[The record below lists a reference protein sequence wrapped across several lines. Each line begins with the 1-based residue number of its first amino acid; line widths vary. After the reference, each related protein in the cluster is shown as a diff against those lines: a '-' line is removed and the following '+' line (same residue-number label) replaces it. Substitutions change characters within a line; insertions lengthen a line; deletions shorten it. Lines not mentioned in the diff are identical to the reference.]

1 MAGITGI
8 GSNMDI
14 DAMVGGLVAAQSAPK
29 QAQLARLE
37 KTTTAQISAVG
48 QLNGALSS
56 FQSALKSLNDPSL
69 FEKRSA
75 TSSNSGLVTASAS
88 STAQKGS
95 YSLKVEQLATGSK
108 TATKALDTSFSAGA
122 GGTLNV
128 RLGAGGED
136 TAVKIDAGASLTEI
150 RDALNTQL
158 KDQGIT
164 ANLVSNPSD
173 GKTRLVL
180 TSNNT
185 GVGKDVQ
192 VSSADSSLQDLGIGS
207 ASLSADDP
215 DSSGVLEASANAKF
229 SIDGL
234 MLESETNTVDGAIPD
249 VVFNLVAADKD
260 KTVTVKVAQDQ
271 AGVTSNIK
279 KFVDAYNSLISTTDS
294 LTSIVKVGEGK
305 EPVVGALVGDASV
318 RGLLSSIRSEMVRAG
333 EGSIKVLA
341 ELGITTQKDGT
352 LAIDDAKLKTAL
364 DNNIDAVGTLF
375 TGDKG
380 LMTRLEAK
388 VSAYA
393 ASDGILSKRISS
405 LNVTLNGIDEQ
416 REVLTQRT
424 EKLKERLYAQ
434 FNAMDS
440 LVGQLLATSDRLSQ
454 TFDSLPGIAQKK
466 K

>member
-128 RLGAGGED
+128 RLGADGED

-185 GVGKDVQ
+185 GVGKDV
-192 VSSADSSLQDLGIGS
+192 
-207 ASLSADDP
+207 
-215 DSSGVLEASANAKF
+215 
-229 SIDGL
+229 
-234 MLESETNTVDGAIPD
+234 
-249 VVFNLVAADKD
+249 
-260 KTVTVKVAQDQ
+260 
-271 AGVTSNIK
+271 
-279 KFVDAYNSLISTTDS
+279 
-294 LTSIVKVGEGK
+294 
-305 EPVVGALVGDASV
+305 
-318 RGLLSSIRSEMVRAG
+318 
-333 EGSIKVLA
+333 
-341 ELGITTQKDGT
+341 
-352 LAIDDAKLKTAL
+352 
-364 DNNIDAVGTLF
+364 
-375 TGDKG
+375 
-380 LMTRLEAK
+380 
-388 VSAYA
+388 
-393 ASDGILSKRISS
+393 
-405 LNVTLNGIDEQ
+405 
-416 REVLTQRT
+416 
-424 EKLKERLYAQ
+424 
-434 FNAMDS
+434 
-440 LVGQLLATSDRLSQ
+440 
-454 TFDSLPGIAQKK
+454 
-466 K
+466 

>member
-88 STAQKGS
+88 SAAQKGS
-95 YSLKVEQLATGSK
+95 YSLRVEQLATGSK
-108 TATKALDTSFSAGA
+108 TATKVLDTSFNAGA

-128 RLGAGGED
+128 RLGPDGED

-158 KDQGIT
+158 KDQGIS
-164 ANLVSNPSD
+164 ANLLSNPSD

-180 TSNNT
+180 TSSVT

-192 VSSADSSLQDLGIGS
+192 VSTTDSSLQDLGIGS

-229 SIDGL
+229 TIDGL
-234 MLESETNTVDGAIPD
+234 ALESETNTVDGAVPD
-249 VVFNLVAADKD
+249 VVFTLVAADKD

-294 LTSIVKVGEGK
+294 LTTIVKVGEGK

-318 RGLLSSIRSEMVRAG
+318 RGLLSSIRSEMVSAG